1 MTYLPYVPEKDVTRI
16 FNKINRNVHEDVF
29 KICDH
34 VFMSSYFTLGDI
46 QLEVEGG
53 QYYLVSPL
61 EHGIST
67 KA

>member
-16 FNKINRNVHEDVF
+16 FNKINQNVHEDVF

-34 VFMSSYFTLGDI
+34 VFMSSYFKLGDV

-53 QYYLVSPL
+53 QYYLVSTL